1 MNGCIILYGE
11 SFRLG
16 GQGNRNTGSDES
28 YNEQIKAANS
38 HISFIKYLNSK
49 NINVDV
55 YISSYATKFTND
67 LIDIYK
73 DVLIGH
79 DFYENLIGQ
88 GNLIHNTI
96 NKISNITEY
105 DFLLIMRIDIFLK
118 DMFTEIFDHNW
129 NKIMWASICFKPHH
143 KCGIHPRVNSIIIF
157 IPIKYYKYLQFLH
170 FGDGH
175 GQWAYLINNTD
186 LKYDDLDT
194 MLSTFHDSDSAKDF
208 NPIYY
213 IVNRKETLIHRNIGE
228 IFNKITF

>member
-88 GNLIHNTI
+88 GN
-96 NKISNITEY
+96 
-105 DFLLIMRIDIFLK
+105 
-118 DMFTEIFDHNW
+118 
-129 NKIMWASICFKPHH
+129 
-143 KCGIHPRVNSIIIF
+143 SIIIF